1 MRKRVQRKSKT
12 EIRKPKHVKQEP
24 IETKKQKFQIK
35 KKGWIAL
42 SLVGIFFIILFFNS
56 FFNITSDIVVDPDGE
71 GWNKY
76 YLSGPDP
83 YYNMRLVKVTY
94 ETGEYPYYN
103 DLDPLLNYPLGRS
116 GGRAPLLNMMSLGF
130 SRLLSPFMDEVDAI
144 GRAMQF
150 VPALFGA
157 LLVFPVYFIGK
168 SIFNKKAGLI
178 AAFFIAIVPIHI
190 GSGHG
195 SAYSLFDHDSLNLL
209 LFFTT
214 FMFLIFSIKE
224 KNTKKSILY
233 SILGGVPLAALSMTW
248 VESEFLYAVIA
259 LYAVVQMIFD
269 MFLNKISLRVFRST
283 ALILLTG
290 FFVSLPVIVTRS
302 SGFPFNTSF
311 AMCMIVVVFG
321 LIYYLFGVKKIPW
334 TLSLPIVFGAGGIGL
349 GILYGINIGLIK
361 IQVLSGLSKIANVIF
376 GSGIYG
382 KKVSMT
388 IAEANTYQISHTIMS
403 FGPALYWVGWTGLL
417 ILFYLYYK
425 EKKRRDYLFIIMLF
439 IINLW
444 LTSTAGRFLND
455 MVPVIA
461 ILAGGA
467 IWFTID
473 KIDYKQMIRNI
484 KSAGGGIHGIRKGVK
499 LLHVFG
505 ILFIALVVILPNV
518 FLALDAAV
526 PSKIYEEEDGNLTNL
541 KWEVFGEEH
550 ASAFG
555 LGVRKEVYWI
565 DAFEWLSKQDS
576 EILEELDRPAFISWW
591 DYGFY
596 EVATGDHPTVADN
609 FQSGIPPA
617 SNFHTATSEEEAVT
631 IWIVRVLEGIK
642 KDNNGEIPESTKT
655 IFNNYLDEN
664 NTNNLVQ
671 WVENPENSPSY
682 NEPIYEKYHKY
693 FEEASFDKNNL
704 YVGAQWPK
712 NALYHDAVE
721 LLVKNNETS
730 LTDEEI
736 TQIYHDIQEESGYS
750 IRYYGVE
757 GYDKDIFNIF
767 AFLSDKSLVMTWLA
781 PEDKFVELT
790 FNGQKYRADGTVEE
804 TYTDE
809 PWETYLEMSDFE
821 KGYTQVTKQNQN
833 YKDEYFNSMFY
844 KTYIGPYDVDRN
856 TGGKKIWTNR
866 YIPCINMKHFYA
878 EYISNVTDPSLQY
891 NYNGHAAVVIAKYYE
906 GANISGSIYF
916 NNESKEDLIVTV
928 LKNLTY
934 YEDLSIPI
942 NHDQDTTGSDG
953 EFSVIAGAGSYLQ
966 VRKNL
971 GQTAF
976 VVKNITFDGKLN
988 SEYEPISDDDAM
1000 RRYGSNYERFLNI
1013 SIKPASIK
1021 GRVYNDVND
1030 DKLFN
1035 NSVDK
1040 SLDNITVSLTEVTN
1054 VKQDNTF
1061 DTGDTY
1067 QVKTDE
1073 NGYYS
1078 KEGLY
1083 PGIYRIFF
1091 SDDDGYILDLADK
1104 SIYEGNNT
1112 HNVIKQKPGN
1122 LEGIVY
1128 YDENLNEEYDS
1139 GEEIEQAT
1147 VTLSYNNKEIKNTT
1161 VGKNASY
1168 SFENLTSGWS
1178 FGEDGNNINEY
1189 VIRAYKSPDYEFEGN
1204 VFVEENATKMFNIS
1218 MDLTPVDVS
1227 GKALYSGEG
1236 IEEVT
1241 IEFNKNESVELNT
1254 AEAKT
1259 VTTTSGGKYTVE
1271 LQPGSY
1277 NVTLTKSIAQET
1289 EDALVYSNPFDTLEL
1304 NKGQG
1309 SATKDFT
1316 LEKKTVKISG
1326 TVTYD
1331 DKNIENTTIV
1341 FRPVNISLDVK
1352 TATVISDEN
1361 GSYSAELMPVL
1372 DNYVEY
1378 NLSASANNITGNNYE
1393 YYFTE
1398 IITISEND
1406 IKSGVVKNIVLSK
1419 KED

>member
-1 MRKRVQRKSKT
+1 MRKRVQRKSKP
-12 EIRKPKHVKQEP
+12 EIRKPKHVKQEQ

-56 FFNITSDIVVDPDGE
+56 FFNITSDVAVNPDAE

-94 ETGEYPYYN
+94 ETGEYPYYS

-116 GGRAPLLNMMSLGF
+116 GGRAPLFNMMSIGF
-130 SRLLSPFMDEVDAI
+130 SRLLSPFMDEIDAI
-144 GRAMQF
+144 GRSMQF

-157 LLVFPVYFIGK
+157 LLVFPIYFIGK
-168 SIFNKKAGLI
+168 TLFNKKAGLI
-178 AAFFIAIVPIHI
+178 AAFLIAIIPIHI

-195 SAYSLFDHDSLNLL
+195 SAYSLFDHDSFNLL

-224 KNTKKSILY
+224 KNTKKSISY

-248 VESEFLYAVIA
+248 VQAEFLYAVIA

-269 MFLNKISLRVFRST
+269 MFLNKIDLRVFRST
-283 ALILLTG
+283 SLILLTG
-290 FFVSLPVIVTRS
+290 FFVSLPVIITRP

-321 LIYYLFGVKKIPW
+321 LIYYFFGAKKIPW
-334 TLSLPIVFGAGGIGL
+334 TLSLPAVFVAGGIGV
-349 GILYGINIGLIK
+349 GVLYGINTGFIRISL
-361 IQVLSGLSKIANVIF
+361 LSGLSKIANVLF
-376 GSGIYG
+376 GSGVYG

-403 FGPALYWVGWTGLL
+403 FGPALYWVGWVGLL

-425 EKKRRDYLFIIMLF
+425 EKKRRDYLFMIILF
-439 IINLW
+439 MINLW

-461 ILAGGA
+461 LLAGGA

-484 KSAGGGIHGIRKGVK
+484 KSAGGGINGIRKGVK
-499 LLHVFG
+499 LLHIFG
-505 ILFIALVVILPNV
+505 ILFIALIVILPNV

-526 PSKIYEEEDGNLTNL
+526 PSKIYQKEDGNLTNL

-565 DAFEWLSKQDS
+565 DAFEWLNEQDS
-576 EILEELDRPAFISWW
+576 EIPEELDRPAFISWW

-596 EVATGDHPTVADN
+596 EVATGGHPTVADN
-609 FQSGIPPA
+609 FQDGIPPA
-617 SNFHTATSEEEAVT
+617 GNFHTATSEEEAVT
-631 IWIVRVLEGIK
+631 VWIVRLLEGIK
-642 KDNNGEIPESTKT
+642 KDNNGEIPYSTKT
-655 IFNNYLDEN
+655 IFNKYLDEN

-671 WVENPENSPSY
+671 WIENPQTSPSY
-682 NEPIYEKYHKY
+682 NEPIYEEYHKY
-693 FEEASFDKNNL
+693 FEGAAFDKNNL
-704 YVGAQWPK
+704 YVGAQWAE
-712 NALYHDAVE
+712 NALYHDTVE

-736 TQIYHDIQEESGYS
+736 TKFYHDIQEDSGYS

-757 GYDKDIFNIF
+757 GYDKDIFSIF
-767 AFLSDKSLVMTWLA
+767 AFLSDKSLVMTGVA
-781 PEDKFVELT
+781 PEDKFVEFT
-790 FNGQKYRADGTVEE
+790 FNGQKYSADGSIEK

-809 PWETYLEMSDFE
+809 PWETYLEMSDLE
-821 KGYTQVTKQNQN
+821 KGYTEVTNQNQK

-844 KTYIGPYDVDRN
+844 KTYIGPYDVDQN
-856 TGGKKIWTNR
+856 TGEKKIWKNR

-878 EYISNVTDPSLQY
+878 EYVSDVTEPSLQY
-891 NYNGHAAVVIAKYYE
+891 NYNGQPAVVIAKYYE
-906 GANISGSIYF
+906 GAYLNGTLSF
-916 NNESKEDLIVTV
+916 NNESKEDLLVTV
-928 LKNLTY
+928 MKNLTY
-934 YEDLSIPI
+934 YEGLDIPI

-953 EFSVIAGAGSYLQ
+953 KFSVIAGAGSYLQ
-966 VRKNL
+966 IRKNL
-971 GQTAF
+971 GQTAI
-976 VVKNITFDGKLN
+976 VIKNITFNKNLTSD
-988 SEYEPISDDDAM
+988 YAPISDDDAM
-1000 RRYGSNYERFLNI
+1000 RRAGSNYERLLNI
-1013 SIKPASIK
+1013 SIEPASIE
-1021 GRVYNDVND
+1021 GRVYDDIND
-1030 DKLFN
+1030 DKLFDT
-1035 NSVDK
+1035 SVDIP
-1040 SLDNITVSLTEVTN
+1040 LDNITVTLTEVTN
-1054 VKQDNTF
+1054 IKQDNSF
-1061 DTGDTY
+1061 DTGETY
-1067 QVKTDE
+1067 QLTTDK

-1078 KEGLY
+1078 KADLY

-1091 SDDDGYILDLADK
+1091 SDKDGYILDLADK

-1112 HNVIKQKPGN
+1112 YNVIKQKPGN

-1128 YDENLNEEYDS
+1128 YDENLNDEYDS
-1139 GEEIEQAT
+1139 GEELDQAT
-1147 VTLSYNNKEIKNTT
+1147 VALSYNNKEIKNVT
-1161 VGKNASY
+1161 VGTDGSY
-1168 SFENLTSGWS
+1168 KFEDLTSGWS
-1178 FGEDGNNINEY
+1178 FGEGGNNINEY
-1189 VIRAYKSPDYEFEGN
+1189 VIRTYKSPDYEFEGK

-1227 GKALYSGEG
+1227 GNALYSGQG
-1236 IEEVT
+1236 IDEVT

-1259 VTTTSGGKYTVE
+1259 VTTDLDGKYIVE

-1277 NVTLTKSIAQET
+1277 NVTLTKSITQGN
-1289 EDALVYSNPFDTLEL
+1289 EDTLVYINPFDTLEL

-1309 SATKDFT
+1309 MATKDFT
-1316 LEKKTVKISG
+1316 LEKKTVTINGKI
-1326 TVTYD
+1326 TYNS
-1331 DKNIENTTIV
+1331 KNIENTTII
-1341 FRPVNISLDVK
+1341 FTPTNLTLDVK

-1361 GSYSAELMPVL
+1361 GTYSAEIMPIS
-1372 DNYVEY
+1372 DAEVEY
-1378 NLSASANNITGNNYE
+1378 NLSASADNITGNKYE

-1398 IITISEND
+1398 ILSISEND
-1406 IKSGVVKNIVLSK
+1406 IKSGVVKNIVLAK